1 MVGFDPSTTSWMFVA
16 GRRYRIE
23 SVKSPGLTREA
34 RLSPVL
40 FVGTNVVE
48 AGLPLEGFDG
58 RRVWLVRKIKRAS
71 EM

>member
-1 MVGFDPSTTSWMFVA
+1 MNSVGRQGLDPT
-16 GRRYRIE
+16 
-23 SVKSPGLTREA
+23 GLDC
-34 RLSPVL
+34 SPVL
-40 FVGTNVVE
+40 FVGTNVVG